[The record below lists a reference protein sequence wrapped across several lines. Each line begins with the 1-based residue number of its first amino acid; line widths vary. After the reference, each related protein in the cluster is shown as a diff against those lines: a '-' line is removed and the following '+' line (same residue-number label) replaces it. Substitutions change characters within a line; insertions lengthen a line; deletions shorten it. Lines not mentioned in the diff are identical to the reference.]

1 MLRDIQDH
9 ARSINMLPAKM
20 LERCSSLH
28 LIFFCNSNFKP
39 HVFKISLSEDENGD
53 GPKCWILI
61 QTVVLVHYCRFLI
74 LFSFWIPELPFLLH
88 LGGHKKAHTTKLSSE
103 RSLRIL
109 EPSLSIP
116 RGVPF

>member
-1 MLRDIQDH
+1 
-9 ARSINMLPAKM
+9 
-20 LERCSSLH
+20 
-28 LIFFCNSNFKP
+28 
-39 HVFKISLSEDENGD
+39 
-53 GPKCWILI
+53 
-61 QTVVLVHYCRFLI
+61 
-74 LFSFWIPELPFLLH
+74 LLH